1 MTASTSSR
9 ALAPLA
15 LKAARWRPS
24 WRLST
29 RLSLAFGLVLGLL
42 LVITAVA
49 LHRMQ
54 RIDAHTTRMAEVN
67 HSRIAVIQTMM
78 NAVNE
83 VTVSLLGVTL
93 VVDEVDAQEQ
103 AAQIAKGVERYRS
116 ARSQLNALSA
126 EAALDPPQD
135 ALLAAL
141 DKVAARGLDSAEY
154 VRDTLRSGN
163 SNLGNIFRQ
172 RNPTPLQ
179 TEWLGQ
185 LAAQAQHEEQGA
197 AAQGRAILAEFA
209 LARQWLLGAAGAAI
223 AISVVAGIL
232 ILRSVTRPLAQA
244 IDHAQRI
251 AQGDLTA
258 NIAAVGTDETSD
270 LLTALGRMQQQLRT
284 LVASIHGSAG
294 GITLASREIAQGNQD
309 LSARTEQAA
318 SDLQSTAISVGEL
331 AGVVRASAA
340 SAAQADALARQAAS
354 TASQGGE
361 VVASVETVMD
371 EILSG
376 ARRIAD
382 IVGVID
388 SIAFQTNI
396 LALNA
401 AVEAAH
407 AGSQGR
413 GFAVVATEVRSL
425 AQRVVAAAQDIK
437 QLIELSLASAH
448 NGSQLARNA
457 GETMQHIVT
466 SVQRVAATIGEVATA
481 AGTQSAGIEDVSA
494 AVGRLDDMTQRNAAL
509 VEQSAAAA
517 QALEHQAVQLE
528 ELVGVFHGAPSQGR
542 HSGAPGAALKYEL
555 KQDEAHV
562 DNAQAALIMRA
573 T

>member
-1 MTASTSSR
+1 MTAST
-9 ALAPLA
+9 LLPPLLA
-15 LKAARWRPS
+15 LPAARWRPS

-83 VTVSLLGVTL
+83 VTVSLLGAML
-93 VVDEVDAQEQ
+93 VVDEVDATEQ
-103 AAQIAKGVERYRS
+103 VNQINKGVEHYRS
-116 ARSQLNALSA
+116 ARAQLQALAVATGSTQ
-126 EAALDPPQD
+126 EDTMLVP
-135 ALLAAL
+135 L
-141 DKVAARGLDSAEY
+141 DKVAARGLGSVDY
-154 VRDTLRSGN
+154 VRDALRSGN
-163 SNLGNIFRQ
+163 SDLGNMFRRQ
-172 RNPTPLQ
+172 NPVPLQ

-185 LAAQAQHEEQGA
+185 LAAQAEHEAQGA
-197 AAQGRAILAEFA
+197 AEQGSAIQAEFA
-209 LARQWLLGAAGAAI
+209 LARQWLLGAAGIAI
-223 AISVVAGIL
+223 AVSVVAGIL

-251 AQGDLTA
+251 AQGDLA
-258 NIAAVGTDETSD
+258 GEIVVVGTDETSD
-270 LLTALGRMQQQLRT
+270 LLTALGQMQGQLRS
-284 LVASIHGSAG
+284 LVASIHASAG
-294 GITLASREIAQGNQD
+294 GITLASREIAQGNHD
-309 LSARTEQAA
+309 LSTRTEQAA
-318 SDLQSTAISVGEL
+318 SDLQSTATSVGVL
-331 AGVVRASAA
+331 ADVVRASAA
-340 SAAQADALARQAAS
+340 SAAQADALASQAAS
-354 TASQGGE
+354 AAQQGGQ
-361 VVASVETVMD
+361 VVASVQAVMD

-407 AGSQGR
+407 AGAQGR

-425 AQRVVAAAQDIK
+425 AQRVVAAAHDIK
-437 QLIELSLASAH
+437 QLIELSLVSAR

-457 GETMQHIVT
+457 GETMAHIVT
-466 SVQRVAATIGEVATA
+466 SVQRVTTTIGEVASA
-481 AGTQSAGIEDVSA
+481 ASTQSADIEEVSA
-494 AVGRLDDMTQRNAAL
+494 AVARLDDMTQRNAAL
-509 VEQSAAAA
+509 VEESAAAA
-517 QALEHQAVQLE
+517 QALEQQAVQLE
-528 ELVGVFHGAPSQGR
+528 ELVGVFRAAPV
-542 HSGAPGAALKYEL
+542 HA
-555 KQDEAHV
+555 
-562 DNAQAALIMRA
+562 AQAGHAPEYKENTPLALMGQAPIAIGLRA
-573 T
+573 A

>member
-9 ALAPLA
+9 ALTPVA
-15 LKAARWRPS
+15 LKATRWRPS

-29 RLSLAFGLVLGLL
+29 RLSVAFGLVLGLL

-54 RIDAHTTRMAEVN
+54 RIDAHTTRMQEVN

-83 VTVSLLGVTL
+83 VTVAMLGVTL
-93 VVDEVDAQEQ
+93 VVDEVDAKEQ
-103 AAQIAKGVERYRS
+103 ADLLAKGLERYRN
-116 ARSQLNALSA
+116 ARAQFKTLS
-126 EAALDPPQD
+126 EAAPDPEQD
-135 ALLAAL
+135 AMLAAL
-141 DKVAARGLDSAEY
+141 EKVATRGLDSADY
-154 VRDTLRSGN
+154 VRDALRSGN

-179 TEWLGQ
+179 HEWLDQ
-185 LAAQAQHEEQGA
+185 LRAQAQHEAQGA
-197 AAQGRAILAEFA
+197 AAQGQAIQAEFA

-251 AQGDLTA
+251 AQGDLTGDIVA
-258 NIAAVGTDETSD
+258 TGTDETSD

-284 LVASIHGSAG
+284 LVASIHDSAG

-309 LSARTEQAA
+309 LSTRTEQAA

-425 AQRVVAAAQDIK
+425 AQRVVAAAHDIK
-437 QLIELSLASAH
+437 QLIELSLASANH
-448 NGSQLARNA
+448 GSQLARNA

-481 AGTQSAGIEDVSA
+481 AGTQSSGIEDVSA

-542 HSGAPGAALKYEL
+542 HAGAPGAALKYES
-555 KQDEAHV
+555 KQALALAG
-562 DNAQAALIMRA
+562 NAPAAMVIGA

>member
-1 MTASTSSR
+1 
-9 ALAPLA
+9 
-15 LKAARWRPS
+15 
-24 WRLST
+24 
-29 RLSLAFGLVLGLL
+29 
-42 LVITAVA
+42 
-49 LHRMQ
+49 MQ
-54 RIDAHTTRMAEVN
+54 H
-67 HSRIAVIQTMM
+67 
-78 NAVNE
+78 
-83 VTVSLLGVTL
+83 
-93 VVDEVDAQEQ
+93 
-103 AAQIAKGVERYRS
+103 
-116 ARSQLNALSA
+116 
-126 EAALDPPQD
+126 
-135 ALLAAL
+135 
-141 DKVAARGLDSAEY
+141 
-154 VRDTLRSGN
+154 
-163 SNLGNIFRQ
+163 
-172 RNPTPLQ
+172 
-179 TEWLGQ
+179 EWLDQ
-185 LAAQAQHEEQGA
+185 LRAQAQHEAQGA
-197 AAQGRAILAEFA
+197 AAQGQAIQAEFA

-251 AQGDLTA
+251 AQGDLTGDIVA
-258 NIAAVGTDETSD
+258 TGTDETSD

-284 LVASIHGSAG
+284 LVASIHDSAG

-309 LSARTEQAA
+309 LSTRTEQAA

-425 AQRVVAAAQDIK
+425 AQRVVAAAHDIK
-437 QLIELSLASAH
+437 QLIELSLASANH
-448 NGSQLARNA
+448 GSQLARNA

-481 AGTQSAGIEDVSA
+481 AGTQSSGIEDVSA

-542 HSGAPGAALKYEL
+542 HAGAPGAALKYES
-555 KQDEAHV
+555 KQALALAG
-562 DNAQAALIMRA
+562 NAPAAMVIGA

>member
-1 MTASTSSR
+1 MTASTT
-9 ALAPLA
+9 LPLPLVLPA
-15 LKAARWRPS
+15 GRWRPS

-42 LVITAVA
+42 LVITVVA

-54 RIDAHTTRMAEVN
+54 RIDAHTTRMTEVN

-93 VVDEVDAQEQ
+93 VVDEVDATEQ
-103 AAQIAKGVERYRS
+103 AKLIAKGVERYRS
-116 ARSQLNALSA
+116 ARAQLTTLAAAADSAQEEALLT
-126 EAALDPPQD
+126 ALDT
-135 ALLAAL
+135 
-141 DKVAARGLDSAEY
+141 VAARGLDSVDY
-154 VRDTLRSGN
+154 VLDTLRSGN

-179 TEWLGQ
+179 AEWLGQ
-185 LAAQAQHEEQGA
+185 LATQAEHEAQGA
-197 AAQGRAILAEFA
+197 AEQGSAIQAEFA
-209 LARQWLLGAAGAAI
+209 LARQWLLGAAGIAI
-223 AISVVAGIL
+223 AVSVIAGIL

-251 AQGDLTA
+251 AQGDLA
-258 NIAAVGTDETSD
+258 GEIVAVGTDETSD
-270 LLTALGRMQQQLRT
+270 LLTALGQMQGQLRS
-284 LVASIHGSAG
+284 LVASIHSSAG

-309 LSARTEQAA
+309 LSNRTEQAA
-318 SDLQSTAISVGEL
+318 SDLQSTATSVGEL
-331 AGVVRASAA
+331 ADVVRASTA

-354 TASQGGE
+354 AAQQGGQ

-376 ARRIAD
+376 ARRIGD

-407 AGSQGR
+407 AGEQGR

-425 AQRVVAAAQDIK
+425 AQRVVTAAHDIK

-457 GETMQHIVT
+457 GATMEHIVT
-466 SVQRVAATIGEVATA
+466 SVQRVATTIGEVASA
-481 AGTQSAGIEDVSA
+481 AGTQSAGIEEVSA
-494 AVGRLDDMTQRNAAL
+494 AVARLDDMTQRNAAL

-528 ELVGVFHGAPSQGR
+528 ELVGVFRGAP
-542 HSGAPGAALKYEL
+542 APGHQAAAPRESAALEYR
-555 KQDEAHV
+555 Q
-562 DNAQAALIMRA
+562 NRALALMG
-573 T
+573 